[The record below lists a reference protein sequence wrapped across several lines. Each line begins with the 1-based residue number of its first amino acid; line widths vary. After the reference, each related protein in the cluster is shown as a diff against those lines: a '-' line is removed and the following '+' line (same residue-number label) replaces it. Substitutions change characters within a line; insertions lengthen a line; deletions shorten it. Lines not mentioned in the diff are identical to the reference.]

1 VTKIGFPS
9 RQHLARKASEI
20 VPVLRKHAPWAEE
33 NRRLHDEVIEAMAD
47 AGVFRLRKPK
57 RYDGYEVDAGTLV
70 DVLAELSRGDGSA
83 GWVATVYTIPG
94 WMACMFPD
102 DVQDEVFADPDT
114 RICGTLSPS
123 ATAIPA
129 KGGYVVNGRWQFIS
143 GAHHS
148 QWQEIIAI
156 LVPPAGEPHPVMALV
171 PMSDLRIVDDW
182 HTSGLR
188 GTGSVSTVAND
199 VFVPADRLQPL
210 VAAINGE
217 PMSHRTAESK
227 AFRVPLLPVAAASS
241 AGCVLGMGRA
251 AKEAFF
257 ERLPGRKI
265 TYTDYDSQRD
275 APLTH
280 LQVAD
285 ATMKLDEAEFHIHR
299 LATTV
304 EAKATEGSHWTTGE
318 RVLARA
324 DLGQAVRLVRE
335 SVDILATAS
344 GGTSIYTDVPIQ
356 RVARDIHA
364 VHQHALMHPNTNT
377 ELYGRVLCGLT
388 PNSQYV

>member
-1 VTKIGFPS
+1 MTKIGFPS
-9 RQHLARKASEI
+9 RRQLTSKASDI
-20 VPVLRKHAPWAEE
+20 VPILQKHAPWAEE
-33 NRRLHDEVIEAMAD
+33 NRRLHDEVVEAMAD

-57 RYDGYEVDAGTLV
+57 RYDGYEVNSETLV
-70 DVLAELSRGDGSA
+70 DVLSELGRGDASA
-83 GWVATVYTIPG
+83 AWVATVYTIPG

-102 DVQDEVFADPDT
+102 EVQDEVFADPDT

-123 ATAIPA
+123 ATATPV
-129 KGGYVVNGRWQFIS
+129 KGGVVVNGRWQFIS

-148 QWQEIIAI
+148 QWQQIIAI
-156 LVPPAGEPHPVMALV
+156 LVPPDGEPHPVMALV
-171 PMSDLRIVDDW
+171 PMSELQIVDDW

-188 GTGSVSTVAND
+188 GTGSVSTVANK
-199 VFVPADRLQPL
+199 VFVPEERVLPL
-210 VAAINGE
+210 MAAVDGE
-217 PMSHRTAESK
+217 PVSRHTAES
-227 AFRVPLLPVAAASS
+227 RVYRTPLLPVAASS
-241 AGCVLGMGRA
+241 SSGCIVGLGKA
-251 AKEAFF
+251 AKQAFA

-280 LQVAD
+280 LQVAES
-285 ATMKLDEAEFHIHR
+285 TMKLDEAEFHVRR

-304 EAKATEGSHWTTGE
+304 DTKGAEGSDWTIEE

-344 GGTSIYTDVPIQ
+344 GGTSIYSDVPIQ
-356 RVARDIHA
+356 RIARDIHA
-364 VHQHALMHPNTNT
+364 VHQHALMHPNTNA
-377 ELYGRVLCGLT
+377 ELYGRVLCGLP

>member
-1 VTKIGFPS
+1 MTS
-9 RQHLARKASEI
+9 KASEI
-20 VPVLRKHAPWAEE
+20 VPLLQKHAPWAEE

-47 AGVFRLRKPK
+47 AGVFRIRKPK
-57 RYDGYEVDAGTLV
+57 RYNGYEADTSTLV
-70 DVLAELSRGDGSA
+70 DVLSELGRGDGSA
-83 GWVATVYTIPG
+83 AWVATVYTIPG

-102 DVQDEVFADPDT
+102 EVQDEVFADPDT

-123 ATAIPA
+123 ATATPTN
-129 KGGYVVNGRWQFIS
+129 GGVVVNGRWQFIS

-148 QWQEIIAI
+148 HWQQIIAI
-156 LVPPAGEPHPVMALV
+156 LVPPDGEPQPVMALV
-171 PMSDLRIVDDW
+171 PMSDLGIVDDW

-188 GTGSVSTVAND
+188 GTGSVSTVANE
-199 VFVPADRLQPL
+199 VFVPQERVLSL
-210 VAAINGE
+210 MAAVDGK
-217 PMSHRTAESK
+217 PVSQRTAESR
-227 AFRVPLLPVAAASS
+227 AYRIPLLPVAAASS
-241 AGCVLGMGRA
+241 SGCIVGLGKA
-251 AKEAFF
+251 AKQAFA

-280 LQVAD
+280 LQVAE
-285 ATMKLDEAEFHIHR
+285 ASMKLDEAEFHVQR
-299 LATTV
+299 LATVVDT
-304 EAKATEGSHWTTGE
+304 KGNEGTQWEMEE

-344 GGTSIYTDVPIQ
+344 GGTSIYSDVPIQ
-356 RVARDIHA
+356 RIARDIQA
-364 VHQHALMHPNTNT
+364 VHQHALMHPNTNA
-377 ELYGRVLCGLT
+377 ELYGRVLCGLP